1 MPGTKTSAAASQHL
15 LTWCLSRNWV
25 LGHCRRICLFFPDP
39 KAKILLPVKMLDD
52 APSPAGTLILST
64 RTEEPLFLLSIK
76 MVFYWK
82 SSSEAL
88 GNVSALAPELRK
100 VARPEKVFIYR
111 NLEVSSYGSIVTE
124 DCAFVNYSSWHS
136 SMGWGLFLPD
146 NANV

>member
-1 MPGTKTSAAASQHL
+1 
-15 LTWCLSRNWV
+15 
-25 LGHCRRICLFFPDP
+25 
-39 KAKILLPVKMLDD
+39 MLDD

-124 DCAFVNYSSWHS
+124 DCAFVNYSSW
-136 SMGWGLFLPD
+136 G
-146 NANV
+146 